1 MRKLGTSQGQQDC
14 PLGAPGVGGEGVHFL
29 LSKIKTKPHCSLA
42 LWQHCITKKTNRF
55 SCFQGVA
62 SRAGGQPSLRCM
74 VTSQL
79 KKLRPQQ
86 GVAAPKGTE
95 NGGRE
100 EMPGKGS
107 ETGRGE
113 AMNGQHFGPNPP
125 ADRLRTRPQARWVPA
140 LSHCQVSA
148 AVTHEV
154 P

>member
-14 PLGAPGVGGEGVHFL
+14 PPGAPGGRDGVHFR
-29 LSKIKTKPHCSLA
+29 LSKMKTKPHCSLA
-42 LWQHCITKKTNRF
+42 LWQHYITKTINGFNR
-55 SCFQGVA
+55 FQGVA
-62 SRAGGQPSLRCM
+62 SRAGGEPSLRCM

-79 KKLRPQQ
+79 RKLRPQQ
-86 GVAAPKGTE
+86 GVDSPKGTE
-95 NGGRE
+95 NGGQE

-107 ETGRGE
+107 EAGRE
-113 AMNGQHFGPNPP
+113 EVMNGQHFGPSLP
-125 ADRLRTRPQARWVPA
+125 AGRLRTWPQARWVPA